1 MQKKRSISVLLT
13 IFVMALSACTTKPKK
28 KTLGNDGLKRKIGQM
43 IMIGFRGTALN
54 PKDPLYQMMDEYHI
68 GGVVLYSKDLPSK
81 FTQKRNVESPQQLK
95 KLTAVLH
102 GINDTPLFIGIDEE
116 GGNVKRLESVD
127 GFTDDISHQHIGNIN
142 NADTTKIWATQL
154 AKELADMGINMNFGP
169 VLDLNVNPENPIIGG
184 RERSFSH
191 DVDTV
196 LKHGKIFVEAH
207 QQQGIITVPKHFP
220 GHGSSQNDSHKG
232 LADVSKT
239 WTPQELIPFE
249 HFIKEGLTEVLMTCH
264 VYNEN
269 LDTLPAT
276 LSPKTIGG
284 LLREDYGFDG
294 LIISDDMHMRAIS
307 NFYDLETSIE
317 KAITAGVDMLL
328 FSNNAY
334 PCPENEPDCVKL
346 PYNPN
351 IAKEAVEHILKLV
364 EEGKVTEA
372 RINKSYERIMKVKSK
387 L

>member
-1 MQKKRSISVLLT
+1 MVTAFI
-13 IFVMALSACTTKPKK
+13 ACTTNPKK
-28 KTLGNDGLKRKIGQM
+28 KALENDSLKRKIGQM
-43 IMIGFRGTALN
+43 IMIGFRGTTLQPDDA
-54 PKDPLYQMMDEYHI
+54 LYQMMDDYHI

-81 FTQKRNVESPQQLK
+81 FTQKRNVESPGQLK
-95 KLTAVLH
+95 KLTAALH
-102 GINDTPLFIGIDEE
+102 SISDTPLFIGIDEE
-116 GGNVKRLESVD
+116 GGNVKRLESAD
-127 GFTDDISHQHIGNIN
+127 GFKDDMSHQQIGAID
-142 NADTTKIWATQL
+142 NADTTRTWATQL
-154 AKELADMGINMNFGP
+154 SKELADMGINMNFGP
-169 VLDLNVNPENPIIGG
+169 VLDLNINPENPIIGG
-184 RERSFSH
+184 RERSFSKA
-191 DVDTV
+191 VDTV

-207 QQQGIITVPKHFP
+207 KENGIITVPKHFP

-239 WTPQELIPFE
+239 WTAEELLPFE

-276 LSPKTIGG
+276 LSPKIIRG
-284 LLREDYGFDG
+284 LLREDYQFDG

-307 NFYDLETSIE
+307 NFYDFETSIE
-317 KAITAGVDMLL
+317 KAISAGVDMLL

-334 PCPENEPDCVKL
+334 PCPEDEPDCVKL

-351 IAKEAVEHILKLV
+351 IAKEAVEHILRLV
-364 EEGKVTEA
+364 EEGKVSEA